1 MKSVR
6 KGISAALAGLMVFLA
21 VFTYNMSE
29 AQAAGGIEITEA
41 AGYAEG
47 AYAEFTTGL
56 SAKGYN
62 AYVKKS
68 SQADSAYVKLDNELI
83 RVYPDYIRVDAV
95 GLEAGDYVI
104 KIVPVYGGTEKPSEA
119 AATAALSAACTA
131 MTEPALHG
139 LMVRHQVHIMRTE
152 LLRVMPL

>member
-1 MKSVR
+1 MR
-6 KGISAALAGLMVFLA
+6 KMLKRGVGIVLAAALAIAPLPTFRA
-21 VFTYNMSE
+21 
-29 AQAAGGIEITEA
+29 AQAFAAEGISFTEVG
-41 AGYAEG
+41 GYAEG

-119 AATAALSAACTA
+119 AATAASACTA

-139 LMVRHQVHIMRTE
+139 LMVRHQVHIMKTE